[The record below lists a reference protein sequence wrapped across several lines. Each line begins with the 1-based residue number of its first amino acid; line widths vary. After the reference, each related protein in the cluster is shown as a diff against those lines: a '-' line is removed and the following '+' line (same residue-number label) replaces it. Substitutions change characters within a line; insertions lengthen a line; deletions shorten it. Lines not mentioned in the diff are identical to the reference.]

1 MRRVSGLIVFVALA
15 CLWEAVSRLGIV
27 SHLYFPPVSII
38 AVTFWKLTVSGLL
51 PLQAGQ
57 TLTRALAGLGIAAAV
72 AVPLGLG
79 MGVSRRLARLLSPT
93 VELLRPVPPPAIIP
107 AAMLL
112 FGIGSGMKVFVVF
125 FACFFPIL
133 VGAMDGARAV
143 PPQFRLTAAA
153 YGLSRFDTLA
163 RVMLPAAGPSVAAG
177 FRTAVP
183 MALIVAVL
191 SEMIG
196 ATSGIGHYILRMQRT
211 FAIPEMY
218 AGVAM
223 LGILGLGLNAAV
235 ERVTARLLRWHDGR
249 GDAMEG

>member
-1 MRRVSGLIVFVALA
+1 MRRLSGVYVFVGLA
-15 CLWEAVSRLGIV
+15 CLWEVVSRAGLV
-27 SHLYFPPVSII
+27 SKLYFPPVSVI
-38 AVTFWKLTVSGLL
+38 AATFWKLTVSGLL
-51 PLQAGQ
+51 PMQAGE
-57 TLTRALAGLGIAAAV
+57 TLIRALAGLALATFLG
-72 AVPLGLG
+72 VPLGLG
-79 MGVSRRLARLLSPT
+79 MGVSRRLAGLFSPT

-107 AAMLL
+107 AAMLFL
-112 FGIGSGMKVFVVF
+112 GIGSGMKIFVVV

-163 RVMLPAAGPSVAAG
+163 RVILPAAGPSVAAG

-196 ATSGIGHYILRMQRT
+196 ATSGIGHFILRMQRT

-223 LGILGLGLNAAV
+223 IGLLGLGVNMAV
-235 ERVTARLLRWHDGR
+235 TRLTSRLLRWHEGR
-249 GDAMEG
+249 KDAMES